1 MGDFK
6 AVLVDDE
13 ENVRYLLADLL
24 ESFHLGI
31 EVTGQA
37 GDGEEALKL
46 CRSLKPDLVYRISR
60 CPDWTGFICWRQ

>member
-31 EVTGQA
+31 EVTWQA
-37 GDGEEALKL
+37 EMGRKH
-46 CRSLKPDLVYRISR
+46 
-60 CPDWTGFICWRQ
+60 